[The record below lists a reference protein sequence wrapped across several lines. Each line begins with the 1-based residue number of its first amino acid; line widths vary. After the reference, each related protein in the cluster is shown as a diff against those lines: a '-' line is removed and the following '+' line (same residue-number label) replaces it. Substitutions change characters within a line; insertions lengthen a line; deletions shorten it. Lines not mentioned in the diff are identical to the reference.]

1 MKLSPNP
8 SAVICCRA
16 LQWGPVGRPLT
27 APLDLDIPGASLTAI
42 VGGNGVGKTS
52 LLRVIAGVQQ
62 PLAGRLTLNLPPR
75 TAVGFLQQ
83 QQAIDRQFPINLAE
97 LVQTGF
103 WGRGLSRGVR
113 RELLDAALATWQ
125 LDGLADYSLSELSG
139 GQLQRALLARLSLLD
154 APLLLLDEPDA
165 SLDHAGQQLLW
176 QQVHAWQAAGKTLLL
191 VCHDLAT
198 VGEHTD
204 RCLSIS
210 PQGCSLQANHEHT
223 NTVAQVPTR
232 RLAC

>member
-1 MKLSPNP
+1 MKLSSNP
-8 SAVICCRA
+8 SAVIGCRA

-52 LLRVIAGVQQ
+52 LLRVIAGLQQ
-62 PLAGRLTLNLPPR
+62 PLAGRLTLNLPRRAP
-75 TAVGFLQQ
+75 VGFLQQ

-103 WGRGLSRGVR
+103 WGQGLSRAVR
-113 RELLDAALATWQ
+113 REQLDAALATWQ

-165 SLDHAGQQLLW
+165 SLDQAGQQLLW

-198 VGEHTD
+198 VREHTD
-204 RCLSIS
+204 RCLSIA
-210 PQGCSLQANHEHT
+210 PQGCRLQADHERADSA
-223 NTVAQVPTR
+223 AQVPSR